1 MGFDGGLKISNFLKI
16 PMINNNYLMIITEK
30 MIVFIG
36 YPMIFKVDSEAKF
49 ADKYLLN
56 IEITD
61 DISLLKKKVVL

>member
-1 MGFDGGLKISNFLKI
+1 
-16 PMINNNYLMIITEK
+16 MINNNYLMNITEK
-30 MIVFIG
+30 MIVFIE

-56 IEITD
+56 IVITD